1 MAGSFY
7 PQDGCEPA
15 GGSSP
20 VEDGRDSERF
30 VLGMTLGNHSST
42 TSALIH
48 NVLTEYGPIGTHAT
62 NGSTGEYP
70 PRAYPTC
77 VHIF

>member
-1 MAGSFY
+1 MAGSFSS
-7 PQDGCEPA
+7 QDGRETA
-15 GGSSP
+15 GDSSP

-48 NVLTEYGPIGTHAT
+48 NVLTEYGPIGTHPA

-70 PRAYPTC
+70 PRACPTC
-77 VHIF
+77 VHVF